1 MFSDLSE
8 EEFLD
13 IYGNKET
20 ENDHPIVARS
30 SRRSQTN
37 ENPQERWEE
46 DPERVTQL
54 GMDIGDYEF
63 IDKLIHC
70 PAVNWVEQGK
80 ILKQVKN

>member
-1 MFSDLSE
+1 LRHVEEHNSKHGFKLGVNMFSDLSE

-46 DPERVTQL
+46 DPERVT
-54 GMDIGDYEF
+54 
-63 IDKLIHC
+63 
-70 PAVNWVEQGK
+70 
-80 ILKQVKN
+80 